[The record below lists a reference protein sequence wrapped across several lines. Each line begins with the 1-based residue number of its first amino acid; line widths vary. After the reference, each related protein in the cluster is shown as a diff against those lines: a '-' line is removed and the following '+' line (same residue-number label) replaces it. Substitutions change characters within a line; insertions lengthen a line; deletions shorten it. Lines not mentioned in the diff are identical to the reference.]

1 MNHWETAGRMAAE
14 HRADLDREAVRTGM
28 AALVKAARPASR
40 KPLHPLVVAWLHGLR
55 SRRGSTGRAGSVD
68 GPIAAR

>member
-14 HRADLDREAVRTGM
+14 HRADLDREAVRAGM

-40 KPLHPLVVAWLHGLR
+40 RPLHSVVAGWLHGLR
-55 SRRGSTGRAGSVD
+55 TRRGSTGRVGSVD